1 MKKAR
6 RSRPDYPNATLAQMA
21 ALNNLIS
28 QCDKFMATNGSQ
40 HSANQVRYLA
50 NMSTL
55 LFSVP
60 AGKGHAV
67 SKPAAFEEELRFLSG
82 LGEGQLREYLDLA
95 DAHHV
100 TVRTIQIVQASA
112 PSYGYRDIVD
122 RLQVPL
128 SIEQKR
134 IQNALKFLN
143 MICQELEKAGCP
155 VTVIKSLDHWPDLGG
170 DLDLYSSGDKDVVI
184 SVFKSRFGA
193 ELEPQSWGDRLA
205 NKWNFRIPGLAELVE
220 CHVKWLG
227 QTGEQVALA
236 SRLEKRRITRDIA
249 GYTFPVPAPEERIV
263 VSTLQR
269 MYRHFYFRLCDVV
282 NIANLLRNQA
292 VDFSELKKSADSGS
306 VWPGVATLLVI
317 VCDYV
322 ASYGGEPIHLPA
334 DVLRSARSN
343 GKRTFV
349 NQKFLRIPMVPE
361 AAELYTKQMLRISAQ
376 GDVRGLLRLSLLPAL
391 ATAAFVGYKLTGSDK
406 GIW

>member
-1 MKKAR
+1 
-6 RSRPDYPNATLAQMA
+6 
-21 ALNNLIS
+21 
-28 QCDKFMATNGSQ
+28 MATHAPQQSSNESQ
-40 HSANQVRYLA
+40 YLA

-55 LFSVP
+55 LLANRSANDSRNSP
-60 AGKGHAV
+60 
-67 SKPAAFEEELRFLSG
+67 AFEQELRFLSG
-82 LGEGQLREYLDLA
+82 LSEAQLRQYLDLA
-95 DAHHV
+95 ESHHV
-100 TVRTIQIVQASA
+100 TIRLIQIVQAA
-112 PSYGYRDIVD
+112 AAEHGYREIAE
-122 RLQVPL
+122 RLQGPL
-128 SIEQKR
+128 EIEQKR

-143 MICQELEKAGCP
+143 AICQELESAGCP

-170 DLDLYSSGDKDVVI
+170 DLDLYSTGDKNAVI
-184 SVFKSRFGA
+184 NVFKSRFGA
-193 ELEPQSWGDRLA
+193 KLEPQSWGDRLA
-205 NKWNFRIPGLAELVE
+205 NKWNFRVPGLGELVE

-227 QTGEQVALA
+227 QTGEQVAFA
-236 SRLEKRRITRDIA
+236 RRLQKRRTTREIA
-249 GYTFPVPAPEERIV
+249 GYSFPVPAPEDRIV

-282 NIANLLRNQA
+282 NIANLLRSHA

-306 VWPGVATLLVI
+306 LWPGVATLLVI
-317 VCDYV
+317 VSDYV
-322 ASYGGEPIHLPA
+322 ASYGGARIQLPVE
-334 DVLRSARSN
+334 VLRSARSS

-361 AAELYTKQMLRISAQ
+361 AAELYTKQMLGISFQ